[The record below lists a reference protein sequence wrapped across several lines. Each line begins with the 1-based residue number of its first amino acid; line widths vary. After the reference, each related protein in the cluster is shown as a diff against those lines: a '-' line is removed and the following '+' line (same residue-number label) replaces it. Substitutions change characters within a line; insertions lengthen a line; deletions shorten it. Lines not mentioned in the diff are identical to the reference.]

1 MLKTKKIDIAPKIAT
16 LYCVRPDNKEV
27 IEHKNCV
34 LVNECYWDWGKNF
47 IFFETEYLLE
57 YEDTYGYIKSVT
69 IDKYTKTV
77 KKNSLCF
84 FDYEEAVAIHK
95 EKRIL
100 YLKIQIEQFKQL
112 ILIAK
117 EWQKEE
123 DEKKYAEEIKR
134 CKEELKEIEK

>member
-1 MLKTKKIDIAPKIAT
+1 MIKTKKIDIAPKIAT

-34 LVNECYWDWGKNF
+34 LVKECHIVFNG
-47 IFFETEYLLE
+47 LE
-57 YEDTYGYIKSVT
+57 YKDTYGFSRIVI
-69 IDKYTKTV
+69 IDKTTKNV
-77 KKNSLCF
+77 KKNSPYF
-84 FDYEEAVAIHK
+84 FDYEEARSMHK

-100 YLKIQIEQFKQL
+100 YLKIKIEHFKKF

-134 CKEELKEIEK
+134 CKEELKEKKDENRL